1 MTFGPNHYVPM
12 LKVKRGEKTALRLI
26 SPDVRPSI
34 TPLLEIVERKSDKAP
49 TVEAHLDTAFRD
61 LADSVRPYSR
71 CFLDVREIE
80 PDGPAAAEEAY
91 NRAEALGIV
100 FTPVTGISRTADLA
114 AALQHRHHGVA
125 VRLTRAEFEAGSLGP
140 NLLQFMNQ
148 HGLQPE
154 QSDLI
159 IDLGAVDD
167 LITEGIQALSQAFLS
182 AVPDRPRWRTFTLS
196 ACAFPSSMAK
206 VERHSH
212 ALVSRAEWIAWR
224 DGLHARQSEI
234 VRLPTYSDCAI
245 QHPKGV
251 EGFDPRVMPMSAAIR
266 YTASDNWLL
275 IKGES
280 VRRTPAREQYPDLA
294 MQLAYGHLRSRFSGV
309 DHCHGCASTK
319 AAADGASGL
328 GSAEVWRRLG
338 TIHHVTTAVEAL
350 ASLPW
355 P

>member
-1 MTFGPNHYVPM
+1 MTFGTNHYVPV
-12 LKVKRGEKTALRLI
+12 LKVKRGEKRALALM
-26 SPDVRPSI
+26 SPALQPRV
-34 TPLLEIVERKSDKAP
+34 TPLLEIVERKDKE
-49 TVEAHLDTAFRD
+49 VDAHLTTAFKD
-61 LADSVRPYSR
+61 LAESVRPYSR

-80 PDGPAAAEEAY
+80 PDGPAAAEEVY
-91 NRAEALGIV
+91 GRAEALGIV
-100 FTPVTGISRTADLA
+100 FTPVTGISRTADVA
-114 AALQHRHHGVA
+114 AALQHNTHGVA
-125 VRLTRAEFEAGSLGP
+125 LRLTRAEFEAGSLGP
-140 NLLQFMNQ
+140 NLLRFMDR

-154 QSDLI
+154 QTDLI

-182 AVPDRPRWRTFTLS
+182 AVPDHPRWRTFTLS
-196 ACAFPSSMAK
+196 ACAFPFSMAR

-212 ALVSRAEWIAWR
+212 ALVPRVEWLAWR
-224 DGLHARQSEI
+224 DGLHTRRSEI

-245 QHPKGV
+245 QHPRGV

-266 YTASDNWLL
+266 YTASDEWLL

-280 VRRTPAREQYPDLA
+280 VRITPAREQFPDLA

-328 GSAEVWRRLG
+328 ASAEVWRRLG
-338 TIHHVTTAVEAL
+338 TIHHLTTTVEAL
-350 ASLPW
+350 ARLPS